1 MDPTHQTKGAYRVKR
16 QQPNFPPMQTIDDIG
31 DWTIPALFRNSTTK
45 FADLHALSIVGKTPL
60 TYRDLLSETRR
71 YATLLARSGVGK
83 GDKVAILAPSSPQ
96 WGIAYFAI
104 VCLGAIAVP
113 MLPDFN
119 KAEAL
124 GVLRHSEACFAFVA
138 KSHQEKIQDCD
149 AAVRTI
155 CLLETCE
162 PIRGTFPEAEPD
174 ATPFDLFGTPVTGDD
189 SASIIYTSGTT
200 GTPKGVELSHRNFV
214 FMAFASGRI
223 HPIHPGYVF
232 LSILPMSHVYEFAIG
247 FLFPMLQGCHVCYLG
262 RAVAVSSLLPALKA
276 VQPHIMLSV
285 PAVMEKIYKN
295 KIVPTFE
302 KNRFISTL
310 YRVPPIRRLL
320 HRVAGRSLMKTFG
333 GRINF
338 FGLGG
343 AKTQP
348 DTERFLKEARFP
360 YAIGYGLTETSPLI
374 AGANPQQTRLGSTGP
389 KTEGTEMKLINVD
402 PETGLGEIVSKGP
415 HVMKGYYKNEE
426 LTRSVFTEDG
436 FIKTGDI
443 GSIDKD
449 GWLYIKGRNKNVIVG
464 PSGENIYPEDIE
476 FVLNQHPLVLESLVI
491 ERDNRL
497 IALVKLDESL
507 LAQGRREKEHA
518 AGLAV
523 PDADAASTEAHGYAK
538 ALADIRTYVNS
549 QVNKFSQLKAIEQI
563 ADLEKTATQK
573 IKRFLYNAGA
583 KGNGDAGGKSAA
595 ERKETPA
602 PPADGDTPGKG

>member
-1 MDPTHQTKGAYRVKR
+1 MMKQQTS
-16 QQPNFPPMQTIDDIG
+16 FPPMQTISDIG
-31 DWTIPALFRNSTTK
+31 DWTIPALLRNSTTK
-45 FADLHALSIVGKTPL
+45 FADLPALSVVGKPPL
-60 TYRDLLSETRR
+60 TYGNLLSEARR
-71 YATLLARSGVGK
+71 YATLLVRAGVQK
-83 GDKVAILAPSSPQ
+83 GDKVAILAPSMPQ
-96 WGIAYFAI
+96 WGVAYFAI
-104 VCLGAIAVP
+104 VCLGAVAVP

-119 KAEAL
+119 KTEAE

-149 AAVRTI
+149 TTVRTI
-155 CLLETCE
+155 CQLETGALV
-162 PIRGTFPEAEPD
+162 RGTLPVDGPD
-174 ATPFDLFGTPVTGDD
+174 PATFDLFATPVTGDD

-200 GTPKGVELSHRNFV
+200 GTPKGVELSHHNFV
-214 FMAFASGRI
+214 FMAFASGKI

-232 LSILPMSHVYEFAIG
+232 LSILPMSHVYEFSIG

-262 RAVAVSSLLPALKA
+262 RAVAVSSLLPALKT
-276 VQPHIMLSV
+276 VQPHVMLSV

-310 YRVPPIRRLL
+310 YKVPPIRRLL

-348 DTERFLKEARFP
+348 ETERFLKEARFP
-360 YAIGYGLTETSPLI
+360 YAIGYGLTETAPLI
-374 AGANPQQTRLGSTGP
+374 AGASPAQTRLGSTGP

-402 PETGLGEIVSKGP
+402 PATGLGEVVAKGP

-436 FIKTGDI
+436 FFKTGDI
-443 GSIDKD
+443 ASVDKD

-476 FVLNQHPLVLESLVI
+476 FVLNQHPMVLESLVI

-507 LAQGRREKEHA
+507 LAQGKRDHA
-518 AGLAV
+518 NESGV
-523 PDADAASTEAHGYAK
+523 PADTQDGAAQATGYAK

-573 IKRFLYNAGA
+573 IKRFLYSAGVKGKDAEGAEKRVEDRPDA
-583 KGNGDAGGKSAA
+583 KSTPDDSDKSV
-595 ERKETPA
+595 KP
-602 PPADGDTPGKG
+602 